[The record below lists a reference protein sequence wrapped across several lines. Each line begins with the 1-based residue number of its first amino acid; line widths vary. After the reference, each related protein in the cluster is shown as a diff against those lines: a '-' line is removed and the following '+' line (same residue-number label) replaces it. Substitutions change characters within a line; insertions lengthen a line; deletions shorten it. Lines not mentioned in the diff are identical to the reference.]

1 MSQTHEIVVEN
12 ARKLATV
19 QQEEKTELEDSSA
32 SFSGILTQAVFDTVF
47 PKILDAFKIQ
57 NKGMELAILNQPID
71 IIDHEINLRV
81 TGHVQEEIAFKM
93 KSELQV
99 LVKEFTGIHRVG
111 VRIEVNEEL
120 DTQKNLR
127 YTSTDKF
134 NFLKEKHGSLVE
146 FQRIF
151 GLDTDY

>member
-1 MSQTHEIVVEN
+1 
-12 ARKLATV
+12 
-19 QQEEKTELEDSSA
+19 
-32 SFSGILTQAVFDTVF
+32 
-47 PKILDAFKIQ
+47 
-57 NKGMELAILNQPID
+57 MELAILNQPID

-111 VRIEVNEEL
+111 VRIDVKEEL
-120 DTQKNLR
+120 DTHKNLL
-127 YTSTDKF
+127 YTSSDKL
-134 NFLKEKHGSLVE
+134 NFLKEKYGALVE